1 MNDFKN
7 NQTKSITQVLDSN
20 FNSRNLL
27 SKVTN
32 NIGMNAKHT
41 QCIKRGDPLKNL
53 ELIQNYSKQTKL
65 ENKSSKTQ
73 NEKIKTLI
81 EKDKT
86 IINED
91 NNHNTNNIN
100 KNDINNNIFDKK
112 NVNENYYYNNN
123 LISKKENAQN
133 DLTGTRNINQKTNQY
148 NYNNYDN
155 MNNNT
160 NETQKSYNNDNNK
173 LINLNNMISNIKNDN
188 NMINNNLEYNK
199 NMSSQMRNNG
209 KIYNE
214 NKKINNN
221 NDYNINSNNNNNF
234 DNNKQKNEQQFY
246 NNINNN
252 NDINKI
258 NENIMINQMNNP
270 NFNINI
276 NPINQ
281 NVVNDKIISNQNNN
295 YSFSRYTKASQTG
308 LVNIYDTSYL
318 NSVLQ
323 LLGSIRNIASY
334 FLNPKHQKI
343 IVDDIKHYPLSFVFY
358 RLFLHLYPYPE
369 TDNREVYKPDSLLEV
384 LGILN
389 VVYKTTKARNPNEL
403 ISFILNTLHK
413 EININKNNK
422 FQPPNYNIYDKK
434 SVISAGISY
443 FQKSDNSVISNILNW
458 FEIKELRCNKCNQ
471 IVYNFNTF
479 NTFELDILGAYQCKK
494 NPITLNECLY
504 YYGKE
509 KAQDLYCIKCGKYN
523 KITYKSNILSSS
535 YMIIFSLNRGELDKN
550 NLIHIPFHLEDKIDL
565 SFFIEKESPKHYE
578 LTGIVSIVKEQNK
591 YKYVSFCRSP
601 VDHQWYLYN
610 DEIIGKPQ
618 LNDIINAHNNNKY
631 IPCILAY
638 TQY

>member
-1 MNDFKN
+1 
-7 NQTKSITQVLDSN
+7 
-20 FNSRNLL
+20 
-27 SKVTN
+27 
-32 NIGMNAKHT
+32 
-41 QCIKRGDPLKNL
+41 
-53 ELIQNYSKQTKL
+53 
-65 ENKSSKTQ
+65 
-73 NEKIKTLI
+73 
-81 EKDKT
+81 
-86 IINED
+86 
-91 NNHNTNNIN
+91 
-100 KNDINNNIFDKK
+100 
-112 NVNENYYYNNN
+112 
-123 LISKKENAQN
+123 
-133 DLTGTRNINQKTNQY
+133 
-148 NYNNYDN
+148 
-155 MNNNT
+155 MNNN
-160 NETQKSYNNDNNK
+160 NSKF
-173 LINLNNMISNIKNDN
+173 
-188 NMINNNLEYNK
+188 NNN
-199 NMSSQMRNNG
+199 
-209 KIYNE
+209 
-214 NKKINNN
+214 
-221 NDYNINSNNNNNF
+221 
-234 DNNKQKNEQQFY
+234 
-246 NNINNN
+246 
-252 NDINKI
+252 I
-258 NENIMINQMNNP
+258 NENIMNNQVNNQTNNP

-276 NPINQ
+276 NQINQ
-281 NVVNDKIISNQNNN
+281 NVENNKIISNQTNN
-295 YSFSRYTKASQTG
+295 YSFSRYTKASQTA

-369 TDNREVYKPDSLLEV
+369 IDNKEIYKPDSLLEV

-434 SVISAGISY
+434 SVINAGISY

-509 KAQDLYCIKCGKYN
+509 KLQELYCIKCGKYN

-610 DEIIGKPQ
+610 DLIIEKPQ
-618 LNDIINAHNNNKY
+618 LNDVINAHNNNKY

>member
-1 MNDFKN
+1 M
-7 NQTKSITQVLDSN
+7 
-20 FNSRNLL
+20 
-27 SKVTN
+27 
-32 NIGMNAKHT
+32 
-41 QCIKRGDPLKNL
+41 
-53 ELIQNYSKQTKL
+53 
-65 ENKSSKTQ
+65 
-73 NEKIKTLI
+73 
-81 EKDKT
+81 
-86 IINED
+86 
-91 NNHNTNNIN
+91 
-100 KNDINNNIFDKK
+100 NDINNQIKPITQVVNPNFNSGNILFIKK
-112 NVNENYYYNNN
+112 IEGQKTHYIKSGNKINN
-123 LISKKENAQN
+123 LELNKNSFKQTNLGNPLNQTQNAKRQTFIEKN
-133 DLTGTRNINQKTNQY
+133 DLTGTNQINQKTNQY
-148 NYNNYDN
+148 KNNNYENINKGKSGYINNGKTLDENNNEYPNILDN
-155 MNNNT
+155 SMNNNNLNNKNGNKDNNMNYNI
-160 NETQKSYNNDNNK
+160 NETQKNNNDNNNSK
-173 LINLNNMISNIKNDN
+173 LINLNNKNSNIINLES
-188 NMINNNLEYNK
+188 NNNI
-199 NMSSQMRNNG
+199 SSQMQNNG
-209 KIYNE
+209 KNYNE
-214 NKKINNN
+214 NRKINNN
-221 NDYNINSNNNNNF
+221 YGHNINSNNNNNF
-234 DNNKQKNEQQFY
+234 YNNEQKNEQQIY
-246 NNINNN
+246 NNNNNININMINNN
-252 NDINKI
+252 NKFNNNI
-258 NENIMINQMNNP
+258 NENIINNQMSNP
-270 NFNINI
+270 NFNINV

-281 NVVNDKIISNQNNN
+281 NVDNYKMNSNSNT
-295 YSFSRYTKASQTG
+295 YSFSRYTKASQTS
-308 LVNIYDTSYL
+308 LVNINDTSYL
-318 NSVLQ
+318 NSVIQ

-343 IVDDIKHYPLSFVFY
+343 IADDIKHYPLSFVFY

-369 TDNREVYKPDSLLEV
+369 IDNKVIYKPDSLLEV

-422 FQPPNYNIYDKK
+422 FQPSSYCIYDKK

-578 LTGIVSIVKEQNK
+578 LTGIVSAVKEQNK

>member
-1 MNDFKN
+1 MNDNN
-7 NQTKSITQVLDSN
+7 NQIKPVTQFFNSNLNSGNILPIQNINSTKSQYIKSPKQINYLALN
-20 FNSRNLL
+20 QNSF
-27 SKVTN
+27 K
-32 NIGMNAKHT
+32 
-41 QCIKRGDPLKNL
+41 QKNL
-53 ELIQNYSKQTKL
+53 ENPLNQ
-65 ENKSSKTQ
+65 TQ
-73 NEKIKTLI
+73 NEKKQTHIK
-81 EKDKT
+81 K
-86 IINED
+86 
-91 NNHNTNNIN
+91 
-100 KNDINNNIFDKK
+100 
-112 NVNENYYYNNN
+112 
-123 LISKKENAQN
+123 N
-133 DLTGTRNINQKTNQY
+133 DLTGTNQINPKTNQY
-148 NYNNYDN
+148 NNNNYENINKGKSGYINNGKIYDGNNNEYPNILDNSINNNNFNNKKGNKDIN
-155 MNNNT
+155 MNYNT
-160 NETQKSYNNDNNK
+160 NKTQKNNNDDNNSK
-173 LINLNNMISNIKNDN
+173 FINLNNMNSNISNLES
-188 NMINNNLEYNK
+188 NNNI
-199 NMSSQMRNNG
+199 SSQTQNNG
-209 KIYNE
+209 KNYNE
-214 NKKINNN
+214 NTKINNN
-221 NDYNINSNNNNNF
+221 YGHSINSNNINNF
-234 DNNKQKNEQQFY
+234 HSNKQKNEQQVY

-252 NDINKI
+252 NNINMINNNNKFNNNI
-258 NENIMINQMNNP
+258 NENIINNQMSNP
-270 NFNINI
+270 NFNINV

-281 NVVNDKIISNQNNN
+281 NVDNYKMNSNSNT

-308 LVNIYDTSYL
+308 LENINDTSYL
-318 NSVLQ
+318 NSVIQ

-369 TDNREVYKPDSLLEV
+369 PDNRVNYKPDSLLEV

-403 ISFILNTLHK
+403 ISFILNRLHK

-422 FQPPNYNIYDKK
+422 FQPSKYNIYDKK
-434 SVISAGISY
+434 SVINAGIY
-443 FQKSDNSVISNILNW
+443 NFQKSDNSVISNALNW

-578 LTGIVSIVKEQNK
+578 LTGIVSAVKEQNK
-591 YKYVSFCRSP
+591 YKYVSFCKSP

-610 DEIIGKPQ
+610 DKIIGKPQ